1 MKKEQDTATNQYD
14 TSGTHWAIKQGIV
27 TRKDLA
33 VFYQSI
39 ADLAKRGYY
48 IPKTY
53 DGEYILES
61 DNKMIFTNGDYHF
74 PEISRVVVFNDMYE
88 SNIAEYKEWI
98 IDEARNSSWIGESI
112 ELIKGIEGEEYDREY
127 SKELYERDARETGE
141 REGRNRGAALERTGS
156 EEVKHD
162 SKKDKPRRIV
172 PTPEEAKALDE
183 RLKAREAE
191 KAAQKRKERD
201 AMIKRLVY
209 TSPGFAPYR
218 SAKDNLASMAD
229 QYGRI
234 PQGTVPV

>member
-88 SNIAEYKEWI
+88 SNIAEYKE
-98 IDEARNSSWIGESI
+98 
-112 ELIKGIEGEEYDREY
+112 
-127 SKELYERDARETGE
+127 
-141 REGRNRGAALERTGS
+141 
-156 EEVKHD
+156 
-162 SKKDKPRRIV
+162 
-172 PTPEEAKALDE
+172 
-183 RLKAREAE
+183 
-191 KAAQKRKERD
+191 
-201 AMIKRLVY
+201 
-209 TSPGFAPYR
+209 
-218 SAKDNLASMAD
+218 
-229 QYGRI
+229 
-234 PQGTVPV
+234 